1 MSKKVGKIIQIL
13 SIVVG
18 CLGAVA
24 SVIMAF
30 SNVNNR
36 DYLVLVAWIILAV
49 MFIIAIY
56 PLSAIGSLIY
66 DIAEQRE
73 KVQLLSDKMKK
84 YSKTYS
90 DESPADKFSPSG
102 RIRLQKFPQTSVRPG
117 SQTKPGSDSSKVN
130 VPKQSTDGDSKGDGK
145 ARPQTS
151 PVVRITTEGDKKTT
165 ASDDFTRTLAAETLN
180 DVPQESEEK
189 VKAGAYS
196 PRGMASTDNIAV
208 LPSDTLKEAFRTS
221 GTNSSRPVKFST
233 TTSLDTFEI
242 NRKTGRIT
250 KVIRNPSTT
259 ISAGGLHSAVV
270 YSSGRV
276 GAVGYSTYGQ
286 CDVSNWSNI
295 ISVSAGNHHTL
306 GLRSDGRCVA
316 AGYNGYGQCNV
327 SEWVNVC
334 QIATGFG
341 HSVGLLEDGTCVATG
356 DNAYG
361 QCNVFDWMDIVS
373 IVAGYNY
380 TVGLRADGTIIAV
393 GANTDGQWS
402 AVKWAGISAVAA
414 GGFHTVGLKN
424 DGTCIA
430 VGNNANDQCDVTR
443 WTNVVSVAAGNYHSV
458 ALLANGTCVATGY
471 NGYGQCDVS
480 DWKNVVEIAAGRN
493 HTLGL
498 LSNGRVIAA
507 GDNTQGQC
515 NVQTFNGVKMPK
527 NNT

>member
-18 CLGAVA
+18 CMGAAA

-73 KVQLLSDKMKK
+73 KVQLLSDKLKK
-84 YSKTYS
+84 YSKTVS
-90 DESPADKFSPSG
+90 NESPADKFSPSG
-102 RIRLQKFPQTSVRPG
+102 RIKLQKFPQTVVRPA
-117 SQTKPGSDSSKVN
+117 TSSKEIAPIKAPDN
-130 VPKQSTDGDSKGDGK
+130 QGSTGGDVQKTEQTVKMQPPITTPDSK
-145 ARPQTS
+145 S
-151 PVVRITTEGDKKTT
+151 S

-180 DVPQESEEK
+180 DVPHTDEK
-189 VKAGAYS
+189 KQTNEQA
-196 PRGMASTDNIAV
+196 
-208 LPSDTLKEAFRTS
+208 TS
-221 GTNSSRPVKFST
+221 GTYSFYDSVAIEPSSTLKDAFKSSRSSMRPLNFSPT
-233 TTSLDTFEI
+233 MSLDTFEI
-242 NRKTGRIT
+242 NRKTGKIT
-250 KVIRNPSTT
+250 KLMRNTSTT

-276 GAVGYSTYGQ
+276 GAAGYSTYGQ
-286 CDVSNWSNI
+286 CDVGDWGNI
-295 ISVSAGNHHTL
+295 ISVSAGNHHTI

-327 SEWVNVC
+327 SDWSNVC

-341 HSVGLLEDGTCVATG
+341 HSVGLLENGTCVATG

-361 QCNVFDWMDIVS
+361 QCNVFDWTDIVS

-380 TVGLRADGTIIAV
+380 TIGLRADGTIVAV

-402 AVKWAGISAVAA
+402 VVKWANISAVAA
-414 GGFHTVGLKN
+414 GGFHMIGLKN

-443 WTNVVSVAAGNYHSV
+443 WSNVVSVAAGNYHTV
-458 ALLANGTCVATGY
+458 ALLSNGTCVATGY

-480 DWKNVVEIAAGRN
+480 EWNNVVELAAGRN

-498 LSNGRVIAA
+498 LSNGKVVAV

-515 NVQTFNGVKMPK
+515 NVQQFNGVKMPK
-527 NNT
+527 KL